1 MTLRIPFARLATAF
15 LGSILAGCS
24 AIPVSPPE
32 NVRETLSPTYPVR
45 TLTGFTEGLACMDQM
60 FIRHK
65 VEPIYVTAAPIP
77 DYSESR
83 GGAGY
88 GARDMMISAISE
100 MSKESAAIRFVA
112 FDRQTPDIVALQ
124 SSHPKKGALR
134 IPDFFIRGA
143 VTQINTSPYTKQRG
157 GSLNAGQINENIQGG
172 SYSGSASVSLS
183 SVSLDL
189 ALGLV
194 NNYQILPGVFSANTF
209 SVEKRGASDEIS
221 ISLKK
226 LGAIFSTNENRA
238 EALSRALRALVEV
251 GTIELFGKLYNLPYW
266 ECLAAIGEVTPEREK
281 ARSLYA
287 SLSHQERAEFVL
299 ATLRSLKMA
308 KADTRPLEEDGSL
321 TPAFRRALMQYR
333 MRHNVFGDSGVDFAI
348 FERAWK
354 DNQHAAAAAATPPAG
369 IEVPKSNGTPPS
381 EQPKLLNPSNPA
393 PADMKLPPAPA
404 APVLPPVS
412 GGPAH
417 PAAPAPGK

>member
-1 MTLRIPFARLATAF
+1 LAPAL

-24 AIPVSPPE
+24 GAPVTAPE
-32 NVRETLSPTYPVR
+32 DVRENLSATYPVR

-124 SSHPKKGALR
+124 SSHPKKGSLR
-134 IPDFFIRGA
+134 VPDFFIRGA
-143 VTQINTSPYTKQRG
+143 VTQINTSPYMKQRG
-157 GSLNAGQINENIQGG
+157 GSLNFGNITEDIQGG
-172 SYSGSASVSLS
+172 GYSGSNSVALS

-189 ALGLV
+189 AMGLV

-209 SVEKRGASDEIS
+209 SVEKRGSSDELS

-226 LGAIFSTNENRA
+226 LGAVYSVSENRA
-238 EALSRALRALVEV
+238 DALSRALRALVEV
-251 GTIELFGKLYNLPYW
+251 GTIEVFGKLYNLPYW
-266 ECLAAIGEVTPEREK
+266 ECLAAIGETTPERDK
-281 ARSLYA
+281 ARAQYGAMSQA
-287 SLSHQERAEFVL
+287 ERADFVL
-299 ATLRSLKMA
+299 VTLRSLKMA
-308 KADTRPLEEDGSL
+308 GADVRPLQQDGSL
-321 TPAFRRALMQYR
+321 TPEFRRALMQYR
-333 MRHNVFGDSGVDFAI
+333 MRHNIFGGSGVDFAI

-354 DNQHAAAAAATPPAG
+354 DRQQVAAASPPPAPA
-369 IEVPKSNGTPPS
+369 IEVPKGDGAHPT
-381 EQPKLLNPSNPA
+381 EQPHLLNPSNPA
-393 PADMKLPPAPA
+393 PSSMKLPPAPA
-404 APVLPPVS
+404 APLLPAVS
-412 GGPAH
+412 EGAVH
-417 PAAPAPGK
+417 TAPAPAATGK